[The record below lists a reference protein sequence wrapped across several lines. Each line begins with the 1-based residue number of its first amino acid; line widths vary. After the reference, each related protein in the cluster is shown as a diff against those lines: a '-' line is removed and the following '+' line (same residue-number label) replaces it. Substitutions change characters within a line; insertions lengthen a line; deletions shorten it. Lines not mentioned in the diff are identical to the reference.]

1 MGRGLQTR
9 EGDLAG
15 QRGRAYRPPRGGAIG
30 QWVEFISQPGLGF
43 WPIRGRALRAP
54 TGDYSPT
61 GMGFMGQWVEFKGQP
76 GAELIDQWDDFFS
89 WAPAGLAGG
98 PTYCPRFSP
107 LPEPGQLHS
116 FLQVA
121 A

>member
-1 MGRGLQTR
+1 MR
-9 EGDLAG
+9 E
-15 QRGRAYRPPRGGAIG
+15 AIG
-30 QWVEFISQPGLGF
+30 QGLIKLEFISQPGLGF

-54 TGDYSPT
+54 TSDYRPQDTIYSPT
-61 GMGFMGQWVEFKGQP
+61 GMGFMGQWVELKGQP
-76 GAELIDQWDDFFS
+76 GAELIGQWDDFFS
-89 WAPAGLAGG
+89 WVPAGLARG
-98 PTYCPRFSP
+98 PTSCPRFSP